1 MGAAARESVRNL
13 TVGVEEEF
21 FLVDSSGHLSDA
33 GPDVVAE
40 AGEEIQGLQREL
52 SRPQIETATGVCST
66 GEEVHEQLR
75 TLRSSLVKVAADR
88 DLLLLPS
95 GTPLMVEEGPAAI
108 TPTPR
113 YQKMARRFGPI
124 VDSVTTCGCHVH
136 VGIPNRQIGVQVS
149 NYIRGWLP
157 VVLAL
162 AANSPFHSGQDTGYH
177 SWRHILWSRWP
188 SAGPPPRFDSA
199 EEYEDTVTAMIASGA
214 ALDRGM
220 IYWHV
225 RLSDAQP
232 TIEIRI
238 ADVAMTAAHASVY
251 AVAVKG
257 LVARALRYIDDGVS
271 VDSPRIELLRA
282 EQWRAAREGL
292 DGECTSP
299 VSTRPL
305 AIRRQLELMHDTVS
319 DVLGAEDRGFLEA
332 GLDSMLRDGTG
343 AEQQRAEFERR
354 GSLADV
360 LAFLTR
366 EVTS

>member
-1 MGAAARESVRNL
+1 MGAVARESVRNL

-21 FLVDSSGHLSDA
+21 FLVDTSGHLSNA

-40 AGEEIQGLQREL
+40 VGEDISGLQREL

-95 GTPLMVEEGPAAI
+95 GTPLMVEERPAAI

-113 YQKMARRFGPI
+113 YQQMARRFGPI

-136 VGIPNRQIGVQVS
+136 VGIPNREIGVQVS
-149 NYIRGWLP
+149 NYLRGWLP

-162 AANSPFHSGQDTGYH
+162 SANSPVHNGRDTGYH

-199 EEYEDTVTAMIASGA
+199 EEYEGIVDAMIASGA

-220 IYWHV
+220 IYWHI
-225 RLSDAQP
+225 RLSDDQP

-251 AVAVKG
+251 AIAAKG
-257 LVARALRYIDDGVS
+257 LVGWALRCIEEGEA

-299 VSTRPL
+299 VSTRTLP
-305 AIRRQLELMHDTVS
+305 IRRQLELLHDSVS
-319 DVLGAEDRGFLEA
+319 HILGAEDRAFLEA

-343 AEQQRAEFERR
+343 AERQRAEFERH
-354 GSLADV
+354 GSTADV
-360 LAFLTR
+360 LALLTR